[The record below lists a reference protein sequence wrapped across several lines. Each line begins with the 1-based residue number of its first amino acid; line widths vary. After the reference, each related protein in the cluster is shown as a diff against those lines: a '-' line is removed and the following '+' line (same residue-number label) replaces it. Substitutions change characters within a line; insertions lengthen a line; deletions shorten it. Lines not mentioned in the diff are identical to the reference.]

1 VVQSSAG
8 DAGFPGRPDD
18 ASGAGPAF
26 LDPTSTS
33 RVVNDAESPGVP
45 SSGEAD
51 DGLRQVLSA
60 ADLGRTLT
68 RIAHQILERTDGAR
82 DVVLLG
88 IPTRGVLL
96 ARRLAAR
103 IHDFEGRAVPV
114 GSLDPTMYRDD
125 LRLRGV
131 RPLETTDVPT
141 DIDGGVV
148 VLVDDV
154 LYSGRTVRAALD
166 ALNDFGR
173 PRSVQLAVLIDRG
186 HRELPIR
193 ADYVGK
199 NLPTSLQESVQ
210 VLLQETDG
218 RDGVRL
224 AETGDEVRGYA
235 ALGPRNGTSGS
246 GAVPETEPPNGPTRT
261 RGSA

>member
-1 VVQSSAG
+1 
-8 DAGFPGRPDD
+8 
-18 ASGAGPAF
+18 
-26 LDPTSTS
+26 
-33 RVVNDAESPGVP
+33 
-45 SSGEAD
+45 
-51 DGLRQVLSA
+51 
-60 ADLGRTLT
+60 
-68 RIAHQILERTDGAR
+68 
-82 DVVLLG
+82 
-88 IPTRGVLL
+88 
-96 ARRLAAR
+96 
-103 IHDFEGRAVPV
+103 
-114 GSLDPTMYRDD
+114 
-125 LRLRGV
+125 
-131 RPLETTDVPT
+131 LETTDVPT

-199 NLPTSLQESVQ
+199 NLPTSRQESVQ

-218 RDGVRL
+218 RDGVLL

-235 ALGPRNGTSGS
+235 ALGPRTG
-246 GAVPETEPPNGPTRT
+246 T